1 MRTLWAW
8 LVTHR
13 KALGAAAVALAGVAL
28 DSRVQA
34 AVPSWLGRAL
44 VVFGVVAQAF
54 THPVT
59 SPPDA

>member
-1 MRTLWAW
+1 MRTLWRW

-13 KALGAAAVALAGVAL
+13 KALGAAALAFSGVLL

-34 AVPSWLGRAL
+34 ALPSWAGRAVIVL
-44 VVFGVVAQAF
+44 GVILQAF